1 MERVIKE
8 KGKRRENKNRGEDSC
23 RVKVTEP
30 KVKGNWGKRDRYQLE
45 HNNINRRYWERGRG
59 SPLQIFS
66 CQSHRGLENKRQRAG
81 KNAFV
86 NWNIE
91 LVTTCN
97 RLAAVLVIGRVSTR
111 NLPAARQHN
120 NLVLSFL
127 LKLSGTILEKVFL
140 DDNLFGLTLNYRLS
154 LEQPGRFSA

>member
-45 HNNINRRYWERGRG
+45 HNNINRRYRERGWG

-97 RLAAVLVIGRVSTR
+97 RLAAVLVIGR
-111 NLPAARQHN
+111 
-120 NLVLSFL
+120 
-127 LKLSGTILEKVFL
+127 G
-140 DDNLFGLTLNYRLS
+140 
-154 LEQPGRFSA
+154 